1 MMWAIFISQQSHNTI
16 PTGGKKIEELE
27 AAAENT
33 HQKQAPMYQTRTKGS
48 QTMKSFNYC
57 FKVSKFSSRC
67 YSSLSSSISLNKHLS
82 LVKSYNT
89 YSYATTIDF
98 QNSNKNYKSLDF
110 SVTNSPFYQNPSKVY
125 TRTYNTNANNNNDQ
139 KHGQLL
145 GTIEELDA
153 FCKERKLKEAVEV
166 LGLLEQKNIFVD
178 LNRFL
183 LLMNACGETQALEE
197 GKKVYQYL
205 VRSVSDIDVWVSNK
219 IIEMYAKCGSMED
232 AWNVFDKMPQ
242 RNFTSWDTM
251 ITWLAKNGYGEDA
264 IDMFT
269 EFKKIGL
276 KPDSQMFF
284 GAFTACSVVGDM
296 KEGLL
301 HFESMSKN
309 YDIIPSMD
317 HYKSVVDMLGSAG
330 YLNEALH
337 FIEKMPM
344 EPSVEIWETL
354 MNNCRV
360 HGDTE
365 LGDRCLELIELL
377 DPTRL
382 DEQTKAGL
390 IPIKASDIAKEK
402 EKKKNP
408 LELKSKVYEY
418 RAGDRSHPNHQ
429 KLYSQLRC
437 LKQQMIEV
445 GYVPLHRFCL
455 HDVDQESK
463 DEALLSH
470 SERLALSQALLT
482 SPARSTIRIVKN
494 LRACGDCHEAFKMIS
509 KIVGRQIVA
518 RDSKRF
524 HHFKNGVCSCGDYW

>member
-1 MMWAIFISQQSHNTI
+1 MAMVSETGNRIIEWQLESQAIAVITNEFHLTLFE
-16 PTGGKKIEELE
+16 PKLKI
-27 AAAENT
+27 
-33 HQKQAPMYQTRTKGS
+33 
-48 QTMKSFNYC
+48 
-57 FKVSKFSSRC
+57 
-67 YSSLSSSISLNKHLS
+67 
-82 LVKSYNT
+82 
-89 YSYATTIDF
+89 
-98 QNSNKNYKSLDF
+98 
-110 SVTNSPFYQNPSKVY
+110 TNSPSHQNPIKVY
-125 TRTYNTNANNNNDQ
+125 TRAYNTNVNNNYDQ
-139 KHGQLL
+139 KDRQLR

-153 FCKERKLKEAVEV
+153 LCKERRLEEAIEI
-166 LGLLEQKNIFVD
+166 LGLLEQQNVSVD

-183 LLMNACGETQALEE
+183 LLMNECGEAQALEE
-197 GKKVYQYL
+197 GKKVHEYL
-205 VRSVSDIDVWVSNK
+205 VRSVSHIDVWVSNK

-232 AWNVFDKMPQ
+232 ALKVFDKMPQ

-276 KPDSQMFF
+276 KPDSQMYF
-284 GAFTACSVVGDM
+284 GVFTACSVVGDM
-296 KEGLL
+296 KEGFL

-337 FIEKMPM
+337 FIDEMPM

-365 LGDRCLELIELL
+365 LGDRCYELIELL

-390 IPIKASDIAKEK
+390 IPIKASDIAKEN
-402 EKKKNP
+402 EKKTNS
-408 LELKSKVYEY
+408 LEFKPKVHEY
-418 RAGDRSHPNHQ
+418 RIGDTSNPDHE
-429 KLYSQLRC
+429 KLYSQLIC

-445 GYVPLHRFCL
+445 GYVPQPNFVVD
-455 HDVDQESK
+455 DVGQESE
-463 DEALLSH
+463 DEGLLSR
-470 SERLALSQALLT
+470 SEIRALSQGLLT
-482 SPARSTIRIVKN
+482 SPARKPITIIKS
-494 LRACGDCHEAFKMIS
+494 LRVCGDSHNALKIIS
-509 KIVGRQIVA
+509 KIVGRQIVVVE
-518 RDSKRF
+518 SCMSIQHRF
-524 HHFKNGVCSCGDYW
+524 ENGVCSCGDHW